1 MVVEGGGGL
10 LCLFF
15 IKLRINPVDHL
26 NRTKI
31 FAADAPNTQQGI
43 EGKTG
48 HSELSL

>member
-1 MVVEGGGGL
+1 M
-10 LCLFF
+10 FF
-15 IKLRINPVDHL
+15 IRLRINPVDHL

-43 EGKTG
+43 EEKTG